1 MASLHKKVQIRN
13 GHRIHVKRLMA
24 KMSGLTQGD
33 VVNLKKIEKSLNEK
47 TTVSKILTNT
57 SSN

>member
-47 TTVSKILTNT
+47 TTVSKILTI
-57 SSN
+57 